1 MDEVFSN
8 ILYLIPIAFFIAIR
22 IIGARNK
29 QSGKE
34 QRNKDSEGLGDLLKK
49 IREAQE
55 NPAYS
60 KALTED
66 RGVYIPPRTPA
77 PAKKP
82 EQKKK
87 QAKKAAK
94 KAPIMVST
102 RQSAVQTS
110 IAEVA
115 LAKNAVASAKKDP
128 AAQASGLLGMRPG
141 WTPLQQAVVWSEILG
156 APKWSTDLFN

>member
-8 ILYLIPIAFFIAIR
+8 ILYLIPIAFFIAVR

-34 QRNKDSEGLGDLLKK
+34 QQQKKDSEGLGDLLQK

-77 PAKKP
+77 ARKPEPKKKP
-82 EQKKK
+82 
-87 QAKKAAK
+87 AKKAAK
-94 KAPIMVST
+94 KQTAPSST
-102 RQSAVQTS
+102 RQSAVQTA
-110 IAEVA
+110 IAEEA
-115 LAKNAVASAKKDP
+115 MAKNAAAFAKKDP
-128 AAQASGLLGMRPG
+128 AAQASGLSGIRPG

-156 APKWSTDLFN
+156 APKGA

>member
-1 MDEVFSN
+1 MDEIFSN

-34 QRNKDSEGLGDLLKK
+34 QQQKKEDEGMRSLLKK

-55 NPAYS
+55 NPAYGR
-60 KALTED
+60 ALTED
-66 RGVYIPPRTPA
+66 RGVFIPPRSPA
-77 PAKKP
+77 PAKQP

-87 QAKKAAK
+87 AVKQAAK
-94 KAPIMVST
+94 KPAKKQTAPSSA

-110 IAEVA
+110 IAETA
-115 LAKNAVASAKKDP
+115 LAKNAAASAKKDP
-128 AAQASGLLGMRPG
+128 AAQASGLSGIRPG

-156 APKWSTDLFN
+156 APKGA

>member
-1 MDEVFSN
+1 MDEVFNN

-34 QRNKDSEGLGDLLKK
+34 QQQKKEDEGMRDLLKK

-66 RGVYIPPRTPA
+66 RGVFIPPRTPA
-77 PAKKP
+77 PPARKP

-87 QAKKAAK
+87 PAKKAAK
-94 KAPIMVST
+94 KAPLMVST

-110 IAEVA
+110 IAEA
-115 LAKNAVASAKKDP
+115 AIAKDAAASAKKDP
-128 AAQASGLLGMRPG
+128 AAQASGLSGIRPG

-156 APKWSTDLFN
+156 APKGA